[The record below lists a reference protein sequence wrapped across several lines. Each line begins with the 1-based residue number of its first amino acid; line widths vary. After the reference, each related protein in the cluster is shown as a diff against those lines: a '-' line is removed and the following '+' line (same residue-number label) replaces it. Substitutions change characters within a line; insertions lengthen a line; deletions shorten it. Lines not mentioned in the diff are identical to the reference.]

1 MTERTASEY
10 VRAEEAA
17 RLIGVSER
25 TIWRWSSAKAKEKA
39 KEKAKAG
46 AAAPF
51 PKPIPL
57 SRTVTVFSREEI
69 LNFVKARA
77 GAS

>member
-1 MTERTASEY
+1 MTERTVGEY

-25 TIWRWSSAKAKEKA
+25 TIWRWSSA
-39 KEKAKAG
+39 KAKAG

>member
-1 MTERTASEY
+1 MTERTVGEY
-10 VRAEEAA
+10 VRAKEAA
-17 RLIGVSER
+17 LLIGVSVR
-25 TIWRWSSAKAKEKA
+25 TIWRWGDKAPA
-39 KEKAKAG
+39 DTVV
-46 AAAPF
+46 PF

>member
-1 MTERTASEY
+1 MTERTVGEY

-17 RLIGVSER
+17 LLIGVSVR
-25 TIWRWSSAKAKEKA
+25 TIWRWSSAKAKA
-39 KEKAKAG
+39 KAKAG
-46 AAAPF
+46 AVAPF

-77 GAS
+77 GANS

>member
-1 MTERTASEY
+1 MTERTVSEY

-25 TIWRWSSAKAKEKA
+25 TIWRWSSA
-39 KEKAKAG
+39 KAKAG

>member
-1 MTERTASEY
+1 MTERTVGEY

-17 RLIGVSER
+17 LLIGVSVR
-25 TIWRWSSAKAKEKA
+25 TIWRWSSAKAK
-39 KEKAKAG
+39 AG
-46 AAAPF
+46 AVAPF

-77 GAS
+77 GANS

>member
-1 MTERTASEY
+1 MTERTANEY
-10 VRAEEAA
+10 VRAKEAA

-25 TIWRWSSAKAKEKA
+25 TIWRWSSAKAK
-39 KEKAKAG
+39 AG
-46 AAAPF
+46 AVAPF

-57 SRTVTVFSREEI
+57 SRTVTVFPREEI

>member
-1 MTERTASEY
+1 MTERTVGEY

-25 TIWRWSSAKAKEKA
+25 TIWRWSNPKAKAK
-39 KEKAKAG
+39 AKADTVV
-46 AAAPF
+46 PF
-51 PKPIPL
+51 PKSIHL

>member
-1 MTERTASEY
+1 MTERTVGEY

-39 KEKAKAG
+39 KAG
-46 AAAPF
+46 AVAPF

>member
-1 MTERTASEY
+1 MTERTVGEY

-17 RLIGVSER
+17 LLIGVSVR
-25 TIWRWSSAKAKEKA
+25 TIWRWSSAKAK
-39 KEKAKAG
+39 AG
-46 AAAPF
+46 AVAPF